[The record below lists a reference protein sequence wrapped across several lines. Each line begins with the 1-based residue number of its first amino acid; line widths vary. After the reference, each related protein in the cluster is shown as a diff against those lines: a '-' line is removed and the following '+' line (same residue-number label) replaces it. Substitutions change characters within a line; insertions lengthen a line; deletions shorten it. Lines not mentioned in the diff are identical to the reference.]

1 VGHGRFVTSLLWMF
15 LFVPFVL
22 RGGMCRMIFVLGRGL
37 GVRRRLVWR
46 RMLLD
51 CGGPPGLPTL
61 RRRRLAGWM
70 RDRRRALLLHRYRLL
85 MLRRGSLLL
94 RRRVLV
100 LLWSLVFWRRLLV
113 LRWSLVC

>member
-1 VGHGRFVTSLLWMF
+1 MG
-15 LFVPFVL
+15 
-22 RGGMCRMIFVLGRGL
+22 RMIFVLARGL
-37 GVRRRLVWR
+37 GLRHRLVWR
-46 RMLLD
+46 GVLLD
-51 CGGPPGLPTL
+51 RSGWPRLRPL

-100 LLWSLVFWRRLLV
+100 LLWCLIFWRRLLV
-113 LRWSLVC
+113 LRWSLMC

>member
-1 VGHGRFVTSLLWMF
+1 MF
-15 LFVPFVL
+15 LFVFLIL
-22 RGGMCRMIFVLGRGL
+22 RGGMCRMGRVIFVLRRGF
-37 GVRRRLVWR
+37 GIRRRLVWR
-46 RMLLD
+46 GVLLD
-51 CGGPPGLPTL
+51 RSGWPRL
-61 RRRRLAGWM
+61 RPLGRGRLASWM
-70 RDRRRALLLHRYRLL
+70 RDRRRVLLLHRYGLL

>member
-1 VGHGRFVTSLLWMF
+1 
-15 LFVPFVL
+15 
-22 RGGMCRMIFVLGRGL
+22 MCRMIFVLGRGL

-100 LLWSLVFWRRLLV
+100 LLWCLIFWRRLLV
-113 LRWSLVC
+113 LRWSLMC